1 MEEILVSVICNAFNH
16 EAYIRDALE
25 GFVQQKTNFPFEIL
39 VHDDASTDHTADIIR
54 EYELKYPEIIK
65 PIYETENQYSKADDS
80 LTRIQFGRARGK
92 YIALC
97 EGDDYWTDP
106 QKLQKQA
113 DALERHPEID
123 ICATGAK
130 TEADGKI
137 AGKIAPSATDVVF
150 TPEQVIAGGGGFVA
164 TASLMFRKSIYD
176 NPLPFFQ
183 MLRLDYSVQI
193 MGSLKGGMLYLADQT
208 CVYRIAAQGS
218 WTSRMIQNK
227 EALNRFQEQL
237 CDMLRCLD
245 RDTSGK
251 YHEVIAGKIADQ
263 MFDRHLRNEDY
274 KSACL
279 PEFKDRLQKLPF
291 RDRTMIRLKY
301 YFPYAEKTIKNLLG
315 RKK

>member
-1 MEEILVSVICNAFNH
+1 MEEIIVSVICNAYNH

-25 GFVQQKTNFPFEIL
+25 GFVKQKTDFPFEVL
-39 VHDDASTDHTADIIR
+39 VHDDASKDSTAEIIR
-54 EYELKYPEIIK
+54 EYEEKYPEIIK
-65 PIYETENQYSKADDS
+65 PIYETENQYSKTDGS
-80 LTRIQFGRARGK
+80 LTRIQYGRARGK

-106 QKLQKQA
+106 QKLQKQV
-113 DALERHPEID
+113 DALECHPEID
-123 ICATGAK
+123 ICATGAA
-130 TEADGKI
+130 TETEGMLL
-137 AGKIAPSATDVVF
+137 GEIAPSNRDVVF

-164 TASLMFRKSIYD
+164 TASLMFRKSIHD
-176 NPLPFFQ
+176 DPLPFSQ
-183 MLRLDYSVQI
+183 MLRLDYSIQI

-218 WTSRMIQNK
+218 WTSRMTQNI

-245 RDTSGK
+245 QDTSGK
-251 YHEVIAGKIADQ
+251 YHGVIEQTIADQ
-263 MFDRHLRNEDY
+263 MFERFVRNQDF

-279 PEFKDRLQKLPF
+279 PEYKDRLRKLPF
-291 RDRTMIRLKY
+291 RDRTMIRVKKH
-301 YFPYAEKTIKNLLG
+301 FPNAATHVKNLIG